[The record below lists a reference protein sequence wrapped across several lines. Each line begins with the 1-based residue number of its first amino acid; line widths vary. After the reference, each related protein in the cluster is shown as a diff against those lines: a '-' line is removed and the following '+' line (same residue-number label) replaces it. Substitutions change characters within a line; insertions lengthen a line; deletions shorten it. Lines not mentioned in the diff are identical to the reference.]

1 LTLQATIGYYPLPS
15 GHSFRPAERFEWLE
29 QRLRLTDN
37 AGVQAAEKRKGQSM
51 KKWLLAI
58 LMWFTIYG
66 LAIAAVNI
74 NTATK
79 DELTSLKGI
88 GEKRA
93 QDIIDYR
100 TKNGPFKSVDDLEKV
115 PGIGPGTMKQIR
127 SELTTT
133 GKTVI
138 DKPAATGTKSKAGDS
153 TKAAKPETK
162 KAESTKGDAMKA
174 EKKAADTK
182 TAKATDTKKAEPAKG
197 DAMKADKAKEKTA
210 AKPMS
215 DEKAPAKADDKKAEK
230 K

>member
-1 LTLQATIGYYPLPS
+1 
-15 GHSFRPAERFEWLE
+15 
-29 QRLRLTDN
+29 
-37 AGVQAAEKRKGQSM
+37 M
-51 KKWLLAI
+51 KKLLLVLAI
-58 LMWFTIYG
+58 WFAIYG
-66 LAIAAVNI
+66 VAIAAVNI

-79 DELTSLKGI
+79 EELTSLKGI

-138 DKPAATGTKSKAGDS
+138 NKPTATGTKSKAED
-153 TKAAKPETK
+153 TKAAKSETK
-162 KAESTKGDAMKA
+162 KAEPAKSDAMKA

-182 TAKATDTKKAEPAKG
+182 TAKTTDTKAGQKA
-197 DAMKADKAKEKTA
+197 MQ
-210 AKPMS
+210 
-215 DEKAPAKADDKKAEK
+215 
-230 K
+230 